1 MPLYKSCLTRPFVSY
16 NQTDATVQELF
27 DTALCLSVSTR
38 PQDSVTAAYLF
49 SVLTHDSR
57 THTIATRHLET
68 LQAPATG
75 QSTGMFAV
83 LVGWLV
89 AMLAGWSVGW
99 LAGLLTGL
107 LFGGLV
113 GFMLFLTMIRSYRV
127 SRPTGHQHFWVNPYF
142 CFTTY

>member
-57 THTIATRHLET
+57 THTIATRHLKT

-89 AMLAGWSVGW
+89 AW
-99 LAGLLTGL
+99 LAGLLTGWL
-107 LFGGLV
+107 PSWLADWLV
-113 GFMLFLTMIRSYRV
+113 A
-127 SRPTGHQHFWVNPYF
+127 
-142 CFTTY
+142 